1 MTDPLRIVLFDC
13 DGTLVDTQAAV
24 IGAFTA
30 AGAAHGHAAPDPAAV
45 RATIGMPVDR
55 AATVLFP
62 GLDEAGALAV
72 AAAYKRH
79 YDIEHAAGR
88 TTAALYPGAADAL
101 DALEATGALLGIV
114 TGKSRRGLAGVLE
127 THGWS
132 GRFVTV
138 QTGDDPGPGK
148 PAPDMVWRA
157 LAESGVEPAQAV
169 VVGDTAFD
177 MEMARAAGVARIGVG
192 WGYHPA
198 EALAAAGADALVE
211 RYDALPAAVARIWSR
226 TGEVA

>member
-1 MTDPLRIVLFDC
+1 MPDPLRLVLFDC

-24 IGAFTA
+24 IGAM
-30 AGAAHGHAAPDPAAV
+30 GAAARAHGLPAPTADAV
-45 RATIGMPVDR
+45 RASIGMPLER
-55 AATVLFP
+55 AALRLFP
-62 GLDEAGALAV
+62 GLDEAGALSLAS
-72 AAAYKRH
+72 AYKRH
-79 YDIEHAAGR
+79 YDAEHAAGR

-127 THGWS
+127 THGWT

-148 PAPDMVWRA
+148 PAPDMVHRA
-157 LAESGVEPAQAV
+157 LAETGAAPGEAV
-169 VVGDTAFD
+169 VVGDTIFD
-177 MEMARAAGVARIGVG
+177 MEMARAAGVAPIGVG
-192 WGYHPA
+192 WGYHAA
-198 EALAAAGADALVE
+198 EHLRAAGAEAIVE
-211 RYDALPAAVARIWSR
+211 RYDVLPGVVERLLSP